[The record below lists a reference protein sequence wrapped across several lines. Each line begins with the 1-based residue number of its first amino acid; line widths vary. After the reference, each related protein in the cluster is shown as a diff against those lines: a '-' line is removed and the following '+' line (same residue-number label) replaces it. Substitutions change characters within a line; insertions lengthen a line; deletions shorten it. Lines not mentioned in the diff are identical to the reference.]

1 MAQVTR
7 RFGAAVFADLSPRL
21 PSRGL
26 SFLGMMAAMNMLALE
41 SDDEIQAIAR
51 SDRRYAHIKR
61 ILKKGPGDELLAG
74 CLGGARAG
82 TVGTALIEAD
92 DGNALRIRFRPEREA
107 PALLPLVALL
117 GFPRPIQAGRI
128 VKDLTSLGLS
138 RIALSGSELGE
149 KSYFQSDFFKNK
161 EYRAALVE
169 GAEQAANPR
178 LPEVE
183 TFWTLKRALDCLGER
198 YPTALR
204 ICLDPYRAEL
214 GLGELIA
221 EGARRDGRVDAAS
234 PLIVAVGSERGWTE
248 AELELFAERG
258 YAFARLGGRI
268 LKSETAAVAAAAIA
282 LAGLGYL

>member
-1 MAQVTR
+1 MARATR
-7 RFGAAVFADLSPRL
+7 TFGAAVFADLSPRL
-21 PSRGL
+21 TSRGL
-26 SFLGMMAAMNMLALE
+26 SFLGMMAGMNMLVLE
-41 SDDEIQAIAR
+41 SHDEDQTLPR
-51 SDRRYAHIKR
+51 TDRRYVHITR

-74 CLGGARAG
+74 CVGGM
-82 TVGTALIEAD
+82 VGTALIEAD
-92 DGNALRIRFRPEREA
+92 DGSALRLRFRPEREA

-128 VKDLTSLGLS
+128 VKDLTSLGIS

-161 EYRAALVE
+161 EYRSALVE

-183 TFWTLKRALDCLGER
+183 TFWTLRRALDGLGER

-282 LAGLGYL
+282 MAGLGYL

>member
-1 MAQVTR
+1 MS
-7 RFGAAVFADLSPRL
+7 G
-21 PSRGL
+21 
-26 SFLGMMAAMNMLALE
+26 MNMLVLE
-41 SDDEIQAIAR
+41 SRDEVHVLPRA
-51 SDRRYAHIKR
+51 DRRYAHIKR

-74 CLGGARAG
+74 CIDGA
-82 TVGTALIEAD
+82 VGTARIEAD
-92 DGNALRIRFRPEREA
+92 DGSALRLRFKPEREA
-107 PALLPLVALL
+107 PPLLPLVALL

-128 VKDLTSLGLS
+128 VKDLTSLGLA

-149 KSYFQSDFFKNK
+149 KSYFQSDFFKNE

-183 TFWTLKRALDCLGER
+183 TFWTLKRALDGLGER
-198 YPTALR
+198 YRTGAR

-214 GLGELIA
+214 GLGALIA
-221 EGARRDGRVDAAS
+221 EGAGRDGGFDAAS
-234 PLIVAVGSERGWTE
+234 PLIIAVGSERGWTD

>member
-1 MAQVTR
+1 
-7 RFGAAVFADLSPRL
+7 
-21 PSRGL
+21 
-26 SFLGMMAAMNMLALE
+26 MNMLVLE
-41 SDDEIQAIAR
+41 TDDEAQAIPR

-74 CLGGARAG
+74 CVEGR
-82 TVGTALIEAD
+82 VGIALIEAD
-92 DGNALRIRFRPEREA
+92 DGSVLRLRFRPEREA
-107 PALLPLVALL
+107 PSLLPLVALL

-149 KSYFQSDFFKNK
+149 KSYFQSDFFKNE

-178 LPEVE
+178 LPAVE
-183 TFWTLKRALDCLGER
+183 TFWTLKRALDGLGAR
-198 YPTALR
+198 YPAAR
-204 ICLDPYRAEL
+204 KICLDPYRAER
-214 GLGELIA
+214 GLGALIA
-221 EGARRDGRVDAAS
+221 EGAGRDGGVDEAA
-234 PLIVAVGSERGWTE
+234 PLVIAVGSERGWTE
-248 AELELFAERG
+248 AELDLFAERG

-282 LAGLGYL
+282 LAELGYL

>member
-1 MAQVTR
+1 
-7 RFGAAVFADLSPRL
+7 
-21 PSRGL
+21 
-26 SFLGMMAAMNMLALE
+26 MNMLVLE
-41 SDDEIQAIAR
+41 SPDEVQTLAR
-51 SDRRYAHIKR
+51 TDRRYGHIKR
-61 ILKKGPGDELLAG
+61 ILKKGPGDQLLAG
-74 CLGGARAG
+74 CVDGQ
-82 TVGTALIEAD
+82 VGTAQIEAD
-92 DGNALRIRFRPEREA
+92 DGSALRIRFRPEREA

-161 EYRAALVE
+161 EYRTALIE

-183 TFWTLKRALDCLGER
+183 TFWTLKRALDGLGER
-198 YPTALR
+198 YPKAR
-204 ICLDPYRAEL
+204 RVCLDPYRAAL

-221 EGARRDGRVDAAS
+221 QGAGREGGVDAAS
-234 PLIVAVGSERGWTE
+234 PMIIAVGSERGWAE

-282 LAGLGYL
+282 LAGQGYL